1 VTRPGRWIGAGL
13 VAAIAI
19 VAIAA
24 PLLAP
29 QDPYASG
36 TDMLTLPSTAHR
48 LGTDDLGR
56 DVLSRVIYGTQA
68 SLAIGFGAALVAML
82 IGVPVGLVAG
92 TLRGVIDVALAAV
105 IDLFI
110 ALPGLVLAL
119 IITVMVAPSLRNLIL
134 VLGFVMWP
142 PIARLVRGQALAI
155 REMLFVEAA
164 RATGGTPL
172 WIIRHHVWPGVLP
185 VVAAQFATSVSF
197 AIFTSA
203 SLSFLGLGIPPPAA
217 DWGGMVR
224 SGYDYLAINP
234 WMSLAP
240 GAAVS
245 LTVMGFYVIGRSFR

>member
-1 VTRPGRWIGAGL
+1 VRRPGLWLGGGIVVLIAV
-13 VAAIAI
+13 VA
-19 VAIAA
+19 VAA
-24 PLLAP
+24 PLVAP
-29 QDPYASG
+29 QNPGASG
-36 TDMLTLPSTAHR
+36 VDMLAVPSALHW

-56 DVLSRVIYGTQA
+56 DVLSRVIYGARA
-68 SLAIGFGAALVAML
+68 SLAIGFGAALVAMA

-92 TLRGVIDVALAAV
+92 TLRGAVDTVLAAL

-119 IITVMVAPSLRNLIL
+119 IITVMVGANLRNLVL

-164 RATGGTPL
+164 RATGGKPL
-172 WIIRHHVWPGVLP
+172 WIIRRHVWPGVLP
-185 VVAAQFATSVSF
+185 IVAAQFATSVAF

-203 SLSFLGLGIPPPAA
+203 SLSFLGLGIPPPTP

-224 SGYDYLAINP
+224 AGYDYLAVNP

>member
-1 VTRPGRWIGAGL
+1 MTRPGRWIGAGL

-56 DVLSRVIYGTQA
+56 DVLSRVIYGAQA

>member
-1 VTRPGRWIGAGL
+1 MKRPGSWTGTTL
-13 VAAIAI
+13 VACIAA
-19 VAIAA
+19 VALTA

-29 QDPYASG
+29 ENPYASG
-36 TDMLTLPSTAHR
+36 VDMLTLPSAMHW

-56 DVLSRVIYGTQA
+56 DVLSRVIYGART
-68 SLAIGFGAALVAML
+68 SLAIGLGATLVAMA
-82 IGVPVGLVAG
+82 IGVPIGLVAG
-92 TLRGVIDVALAAV
+92 TLRGSIDIALAAL

-110 ALPGLVLAL
+110 AMPGLVLAL
-119 IITVMVAPSLRNLIL
+119 IITVMVGANLRNLIV

-142 PIARLVRGQALAI
+142 PIARLVRGQALAA
-155 REMLFVEAA
+155 REALFVEAA
-164 RATGGTPL
+164 RAIGGKPL
-172 WIIRHHVWPGVLP
+172 WIIRRHVWPSVLP
-185 VVAAQFATSVSF
+185 VVAAQFSISVSF

-224 SGYDYLAINP
+224 AGYDYLAINP

-245 LTVMGFYVIGRSFR
+245 LTVMGFYMIGRSFK

>member
-1 VTRPGRWIGAGL
+1 MTRPGRWIGAGL

-56 DVLSRVIYGTQA
+56 DVLSRVIYGAQA

-155 REMLFVEAA
+155 REMLD
-164 RATGGTPL
+164 RKS
-172 WIIRHHVWPGVLP
+172 
-185 VVAAQFATSVSF
+185 VV
-197 AIFTSA
+197 
-203 SLSFLGLGIPPPAA
+203 
-217 DWGGMVR
+217 
-224 SGYDYLAINP
+224 
-234 WMSLAP
+234 
-240 GAAVS
+240 
-245 LTVMGFYVIGRSFR
+245 

>member
-1 VTRPGRWIGAGL
+1 M
-13 VAAIAI
+13 VAA
-19 VAIAA
+19 AA

-29 QDPYASG
+29 RNPYASG
-36 TDMLTLPSTAHR
+36 IDMLALPSAAHW

-56 DVLSRVIYGTQA
+56 DVASRVIYGARA
-68 SLAIGFGAALVAML
+68 SLAIGFGAALVAMA
-82 IGVPVGLVAG
+82 IGVPVGLLAG
-92 TLRGVIDVALAAV
+92 TLRGAVDVALAAL

-119 IITVMVAPSLRNLIL
+119 IITVMVGPSLRNLIL
-134 VLGFVMWP
+134 VLGFVLWP
-142 PIARLVRGQALAI
+142 PIARLVRGQALGI

-164 RATGGTPL
+164 RATGGKPM
-172 WIIRHHVWPGVLP
+172 WIIRRHIWPGVLP

-245 LTVMGFYVIGRSFR
+245 LTVMGFYVVGRSFR

>member
-1 VTRPGRWIGAGL
+1 VRHPGRWTGAAVIASIAA
-13 VAAIAI
+13 VAL
-19 VAIAA
+19 AA

-29 QDPYASG
+29 QDPYRSG
-36 TDMLTLPSTAHR
+36 IDMLALPSAAHW

-56 DVLSRVIYGTQA
+56 DVLSRVIYGARA
-68 SLAIGFGAALVAML
+68 SLAIGLGAALVAML
-82 IGVPVGLVAG
+82 VGVPIGLVAG
-92 TLRGVIDVALAAV
+92 TLRGRVDMALVAL
-105 IDLFI
+105 IDLAI

-119 IITVMVAPSLRNLIL
+119 IITVMVGANLRNLIL

-142 PIARLVRGQALAI
+142 PIARLVRGQALAL
-155 REMLFVEAA
+155 REALFVEAA
-164 RATGGTPL
+164 RATGGTTP
-172 WIIRHHVWPGVLP
+172 WIIRRHVWPGVLP
-185 VVAAQFATSVSF
+185 VVAAQFSISVSF

-224 SGYDYLAINP
+224 AGYDYLGVNP

-245 LTVMGFYVIGRSFR
+245 LTVMGFYVIGASFK

>member
-1 VTRPGRWIGAGL
+1 VTSIGRWTGVAL
-13 VAAIAI
+13 VTCIAA
-19 VAIAA
+19 VAVAA

-29 QDPYASG
+29 WDPNASG
-36 TDMLTLPSTAHR
+36 IDTLTLPGSRHW

-56 DVLSRVIYGTQA
+56 DVLSRVIFGARA
-68 SLAIGFGAALVAML
+68 SLAIGLGAASVAMA
-82 IGVPVGLVAG
+82 IGVPVGLLAG
-92 TLRGVIDVALAAV
+92 TWRGVVDIVLSAL

-119 IITVMVAPSLRNLIL
+119 IITVMVGANLRNLIL

-155 REMLFVEAA
+155 REALFVEAA
-164 RATGGTPL
+164 RAIGGQPL
-172 WIIRHHVWPGVLP
+172 WIIRRHVWPSVVP
-185 VVAAQFATSVSF
+185 VVAAQFAVSVSF

-224 SGYDYLAINP
+224 AGYDYLAINP

-240 GAAVS
+240 GTAVS
-245 LTVMGFYVIGRSFR
+245 LTVMGFYVIGRSFK

>member
-1 VTRPGRWIGAGL
+1 MRHPGRWTGAAVIASIAA
-13 VAAIAI
+13 VAL
-19 VAIAA
+19 AA

-29 QDPYASG
+29 QDPYRSG
-36 TDMLTLPSTAHR
+36 IDMLALPSAAHW

-56 DVLSRVIYGTQA
+56 DVLSRVIYGARA
-68 SLAIGFGAALVAML
+68 SLAIGLGAALVAML
-82 IGVPVGLVAG
+82 VGVPIGLVAG
-92 TLRGVIDVALAAV
+92 TLRGRVDMALVAL
-105 IDLFI
+105 IDLAI

-119 IITVMVAPSLRNLIL
+119 IITVMVGANLRNLIL

-142 PIARLVRGQALAI
+142 PIARLVRGQALAL
-155 REMLFVEAA
+155 REALFVEAA
-164 RATGGTPL
+164 RATGGTTP
-172 WIIRHHVWPGVLP
+172 WIIRRHVWPGVLP
-185 VVAAQFATSVSF
+185 VVAAQFSISVSF

-224 SGYDYLAINP
+224 AGYDYLGVNP

-245 LTVMGFYVIGRSFR
+245 LTVMGFYVIGASFK

>member
-1 VTRPGRWIGAGL
+1 MSRSGRWIGAGL
-13 VAAIAI
+13 IACIAAVA
-19 VAIAA
+19 VAA

-29 QDPYASG
+29 WDPNASG
-36 TDMLTLPSTAHR
+36 IDMLALPGPAHW

-56 DVLSRVIYGTQA
+56 DVLSRVIFGARA
-68 SLAIGFGAALVAML
+68 SLAIGLGAALVAMA

-92 TLRGVIDVALAAV
+92 TFRGITDIALSAL

-119 IITVMVAPSLRNLIL
+119 IITVMVGANLRNLIL

-155 REMLFVEAA
+155 REALFVEAA
-164 RATGGTPL
+164 RAIGGTPL
-172 WIIRHHVWPGVLP
+172 WIIRRHVWPSVVPL
-185 VVAAQFATSVSF
+185 VAAQFAVSVSF

-224 SGYDYLAINP
+224 AGYDYLAINP

-240 GAAVS
+240 GIAVS
-245 LTVMGFYVIGRSFR
+245 LTVMGFYVTGRSFK

>member
-1 VTRPGRWIGAGL
+1 VRLTGHWIGGGL
-13 VAAIAI
+13 IVCIAAI
-19 VAIAA
+19 AIAA

-29 QDPYASG
+29 YDPYSSG
-36 TDMLTLPSTAHR
+36 VRMLALPDAAHWF
-48 LGTDDLGR
+48 GTDDLGR
-56 DVLSRVIYGTQA
+56 DVLSRVMFGART
-68 SLAIGFGAALVAML
+68 SLAIGFGAALVAMA

-92 TLRGVIDVALAAV
+92 TLRGTIDIGLTAL

-119 IITVMVAPSLRNLIL
+119 IITVMVGANLRNLIL

-142 PIARLVRGQALAI
+142 LVARLVRGQALAI
-155 REMLFVEAA
+155 REALFVEAA

-172 WIIRHHVWPGVLP
+172 WIIRRHVWPGVLP
-185 VVAAQFATSVSF
+185 VVAAQFSISVSF

-224 SGYDYLAINP
+224 AGYEYLAINP
-234 WMSLAP
+234 WMSLTP

-245 LTVMGFYVIGRSFR
+245 VTVLAFYLIGRSFR

>member
-56 DVLSRVIYGTQA
+56 DVLSRVIYGAQA

-185 VVAAQFATSVSF
+185 VVAAQFATSVAF

>member
-1 VTRPGRWIGAGL
+1 MRRPGRWIGAGL
-13 VAAIAI
+13 VACIAV
-19 VAIAA
+19 VAAAA
-24 PLLAP
+24 PLIAP

-36 TDMLTLPSTAHR
+36 IDMLALPGAAH
-48 LGTDDLGR
+48 LFGTDDLGR
-56 DVLSRVIYGTQA
+56 DVLSRVIYGARA
-68 SLAIGFGAALVAML
+68 SLAIGFGAALVAMAV
-82 IGVPVGLVAG
+82 GVPVGLLAG
-92 TLRGVIDVALAAV
+92 MLRGAVDVALTAL

-119 IITVMVAPSLRNLIL
+119 IITVMVGPSLRNLIL

-164 RATGGTPL
+164 RATGGRTL
-172 WIIRHHVWPGVLP
+172 WIIRRHVWPGVLP

-217 DWGGMVR
+217 DWG
-224 SGYDYLAINP
+224 
-234 WMSLAP
+234 
-240 GAAVS
+240 
-245 LTVMGFYVIGRSFR
+245 

>member
-1 VTRPGRWIGAGL
+1 VRRPGLWLGGG
-13 VAAIAI
+13 I
-19 VAIAA
+19 VAFIAVVAVAA
-24 PLLAP
+24 PLVAP
-29 QDPYASG
+29 QNPGASG
-36 TDMLTLPSTAHR
+36 VDMLAVPSALHW

-56 DVLSRVIYGTQA
+56 DVLSRVIYGARA
-68 SLAIGFGAALVAML
+68 SLAIGFGAALVAMA

-92 TLRGVIDVALAAV
+92 TLRGAVDTVLAAL

-119 IITVMVAPSLRNLIL
+119 IITVMVGANLRNLVL

-164 RATGGTPL
+164 RATGGKPL
-172 WIIRHHVWPGVLP
+172 WIIRRHVWPGVLP
-185 VVAAQFATSVSF
+185 IVAAQFATSVAF

-203 SLSFLGLGIPPPAA
+203 SLSFLGLGIPPPTP

-224 SGYDYLAINP
+224 AGYDYLAVNP

>member
-1 VTRPGRWIGAGL
+1 VKHPGRWIGAGL
-13 VAAIAI
+13 VACIAI
-19 VAIAA
+19 VAVAA

-29 QDPYASG
+29 ESPYASG
-36 TDMLTLPSTAHR
+36 IDTLALPSPAHW

-56 DVLSRVIYGTQA
+56 DVLSRVIWGARA
-68 SLAIGFGAALVAML
+68 SIAIGLGAALVAMV
-82 IGVPVGLVAG
+82 IGVPVGLIAG
-92 TLRGVIDVALAAV
+92 TLRGTVDIVLAAL

-119 IITVMVAPSLRNLIL
+119 IITVMVGPSLRNLIL

-142 PIARLVRGQALAI
+142 PIARLARGQALAI
-155 REMLFVEAA
+155 RQMPFVEAA
-164 RATGGTPL
+164 RAIGGKPL
-172 WIIRHHVWPGVLP
+172 WIIRRHVWPHVLP
-185 VVAAQFATSVSF
+185 MIAAQFATSVSF

-224 SGYDYLAINP
+224 AGYDYLAINP
-234 WMSLAP
+234 SMSLAP

-245 LTVMGFYVIGRSFR
+245 LTVMAFYLIGRSYR

>member
-1 VTRPGRWIGAGL
+1 MRRPGLWLGGG
-13 VAAIAI
+13 I
-19 VAIAA
+19 VAFIAVVAVAA
-24 PLLAP
+24 PLVAQIP
-29 QDPYASG
+29 GASG
-36 TDMLTLPSTAHR
+36 VDMLAVPSLLHW

-56 DVLSRVIYGTQA
+56 DVLSRVIYGARA
-68 SLAIGFGAALVAML
+68 SLAIGFGAALVAMA

-92 TLRGVIDVALAAV
+92 TLRGAVDTVLAAL

-119 IITVMVAPSLRNLIL
+119 IITVMVGANLRNLVL

-164 RATGGTPL
+164 RATGGKPL
-172 WIIRHHVWPGVLP
+172 WIIRRHVWPGVLP
-185 VVAAQFATSVSF
+185 IVAAQFATSVAF

-203 SLSFLGLGIPPPAA
+203 SLSFLGLGIPPPTP

-224 SGYDYLAINP
+224 AGYDYLAVNP

>member
-1 VTRPGRWIGAGL
+1 MNCPGRWIGVGL
-13 VAAIAI
+13 VACIAM
-19 VAIAA
+19 VAVAA

-29 QDPYASG
+29 QDPFASG
-36 TDMLTLPSTAHR
+36 IEMLALPTVTHW

-56 DVLSRVIYGTQA
+56 DVLSRVIHGARA
-68 SLAIGFGAALVAML
+68 SLAIGFGAALVAMA

-92 TLRGVIDVALAAV
+92 TLRGSVDVALAAV

-119 IITVMVAPSLRNLIL
+119 IITVMAGANLHNLIL

-142 PIARLVRGQALAI
+142 PVARLVRGQAFAI
-155 REMLFVEAA
+155 RETLFVEAA
-164 RATGGTPL
+164 RATGGKPL
-172 WIIRHHVWPGVLP
+172 WIIRRHVWPGVLP

-224 SGYDYLAINP
+224 AGYDYLAINP
-234 WMSLAP
+234 WMSLRAWCGGQP
-240 GAAVS
+240 DRDGI
-245 LTVMGFYVIGRSFR
+245 YVIGRSFR